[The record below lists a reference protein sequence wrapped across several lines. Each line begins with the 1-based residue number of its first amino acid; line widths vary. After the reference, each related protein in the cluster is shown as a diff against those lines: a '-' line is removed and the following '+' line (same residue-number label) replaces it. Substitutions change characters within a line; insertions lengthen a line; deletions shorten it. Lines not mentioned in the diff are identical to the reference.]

1 MSGTWKFIAAISQ
14 PCGFSSLFCAQCS
27 FSSPMPHQECCFT
40 SVALCFSLQG
50 LLSIP
55 LLSRRMLSPDAV
67 RTGWLCSACC
77 TMIRAETPC
86 CFLNLLLGFV

>member
-14 PCGFSSLFCAQCS
+14 PCGFSSLFCTQCS

-50 LLSIP
+50 LP
-55 LLSRRMLSPDAV
+55 F
-67 RTGWLCSACC
+67 CSFGSAQHSLAFK
-77 TMIRAETPC
+77 TNA
-86 CFLNLLLGFV
+86 FS